1 MKAKSNGIKWKAG
14 HMKAPTNDWGYNSR
28 IMHGDWWIITV
39 PNDQITGHFSVNWPP
54 SIPTVNPNAT
64 MFTVTVINNQTADQM
79 RIYQFLFRFDP
90 GLNNS
95 AINGNRVTMKSTIL
109 ASSLLYLYIYIYIF
123 FIDLFHCDYRF
134 LKILIVIIF
143 IINILSSFLVWLFAD
158 VGDFPDRA
166 SPPRD
171 RGSHLRFWRFCSIP
185 IRCNWC
191 GAVERAIGSGVC
203 AEFPSHQFRWR
214 LRARS
219 FPSTLASDCGRLC
232 RPLAVGFFH
241 PFSNQFSTEF
251 WLILRHQSELI
262 PKISL

>member
-1 MKAKSNGIKWKAG
+1 M
-14 HMKAPTNDWGYNSR
+14 
-28 IMHGDWWIITV
+28 
-39 PNDQITGHFSVNWPP
+39 
-54 SIPTVNPNAT
+54 
-64 MFTVTVINNQTADQM
+64 
-79 RIYQFLFRFDP
+79 
-90 GLNNS
+90 
-95 AINGNRVTMKSTIL
+95 
-109 ASSLLYLYIYIYIF
+109 
-123 FIDLFHCDYRF
+123 
-134 LKILIVIIF
+134 
-143 IINILSSFLVWLFAD
+143 SSFLVWLFAD

-251 WLILRHQSELI
+251 WLILRHQSEFEFDSQDKFVIINRPALRQFKLLGLPPFSFALI
-262 PKISL
+262 LFFFFNYFFKIRFLFHLFPALFLFSSFFLFNFFCLFSSPFILMEVG